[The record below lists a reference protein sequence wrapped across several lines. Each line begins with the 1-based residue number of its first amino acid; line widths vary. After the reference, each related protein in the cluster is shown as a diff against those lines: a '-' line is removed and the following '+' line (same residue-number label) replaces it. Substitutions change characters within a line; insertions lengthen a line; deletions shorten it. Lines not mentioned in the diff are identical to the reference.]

1 MQLEIGKIYNGKVKG
16 ITQYGAFVDIDG
28 GGTGMVHI
36 SEIANTYVS
45 DIREHLT
52 EEQEVQVKVIGIN
65 EQGKVSLSIKKVS
78 DNGDSQPRQRRFD
91 KGQGRPDRGFDKGDR
106 GADRGADRGYD
117 RGADRGADRGD
128 RNADRGDRSDKGG
141 DRGERR
147 SKPNIWEPKK
157 QIPQSEMTFEDMM
170 SRFKQTSEER
180 MCDLKRSTDRK
191 NGTRRK

>member
-1 MQLEIGKIYNGKVKG
+1 MQELEIGKIYTGKVKG

-45 DIREHLT
+45 EIRDHLT
-52 EEQEVQVKVIGIN
+52 ENQEVKVKVIGVN
-65 EQGKVSLSIKKVS
+65 EAGKVSLSIKKAA
-78 DNGDSQPRQRRFD
+78 DNPNPSQQRHRRQND
-91 KGQGRPDRGFDKGDR
+91 GGQ
-106 GADRGADRGYD
+106 
-117 RGADRGADRGD
+117 
-128 RNADRGDRSDKGG
+128 N
-141 DRGERR
+141 R
-147 SKPNIWEPKK
+147 SKPNVWEPKK
-157 QIPQSEMTFEDMM
+157 QAPVSELSFEDMM

>member
-16 ITQYGAFVDIDG
+16 ITQYGAFVDIEG

-45 DIREHLT
+45 DIREHLS
-52 EEQEVQVKVIGIN
+52 ENQDVKVKVIGIN
-65 EQGKVSLSIKKVS
+65 EAGKVSLSIKKAS
-78 DNGDSQPRQRRFD
+78 ENGDSQQRQRRFD
-91 KGQGRPDRGFDKGDR
+91 KGQGKFDKGGDRGDKGADKGDRSFDKGDR
-106 GADRGADRGYD
+106 G
-117 RGADRGADRGD
+117 
-128 RNADRGDRSDKGG
+128 SDKG
-141 DRGERR
+141 ERAQR
-147 SKPNIWEPKK
+147 SKPVVWEPKK
-157 QIPQSEMTFEDMM
+157 QIPPSEMTFEDMM

>member
-1 MQLEIGKIYNGKVKG
+1 MQLEIGKVYNGKVKG
-16 ITQYGAFVDIDG
+16 ITQYGAFVDIEG

-52 EEQEVQVKVIGIN
+52 EDQDVKVKVIGIN
-65 EQGKVSLSIKKVS
+65 EQGKVSLSIKKAS
-78 DNGDSQPRQRRFD
+78 ENGDAQPRQRRFD
-91 KGQGRPDRGFDKGDR
+91 KSQGKFDK
-106 GADRGADRGYD
+106 
-117 RGADRGADRGD
+117 
-128 RNADRGDRSDKGG
+128 NDKGG
-141 DRGERR
+141 DKSEKFDKGEKNSERPQR
-147 SKPNIWEPKK
+147 SKPVIWEPKK
-157 QIPQSEMTFEDMM
+157 QIPPSEMTFEDMM